1 MILGALEEE
10 TKSPE
15 TFFDLSD
22 FGRRNPSVHLIE
34 DFVSKFIDMKNF
46 KSSRAKI
53 SETTWWN
60 RMIFGALEEETKS
73 PETFFDLSDFGRR
86 NPSVHLIKVR
96 RFSKK
101 SKDWLLS
108 SKIL

>member
-1 MILGALEEE
+1 MIFSRTSLWLSLVKGVLAIIDKPGNRPDRFPVCKISKISGTTQPILKKIGVLETE

-46 KSSRAKI
+46 
-53 SETTWWN
+53 
-60 RMIFGALEEETKS
+60 
-73 PETFFDLSDFGRR
+73 
-86 NPSVHLIKVR
+86 
-96 RFSKK
+96 
-101 SKDWLLS
+101 
-108 SKIL
+108 